1 VMHHPFARSAF
12 GLVPVLTLA
21 LGPLPAAER
30 PQAAASF
37 AAPIEAAQGRAAWYA
52 AKALQARLSLSFGGR
67 PALAGKILFRT
78 DLGASRLELEDGTVA
93 VFDGTSA
100 WVSPASSPLKQ
111 ARFHLLTWPY
121 FLALPMKLR
130 DPGTRLQALGER
142 RLRGRSYAA
151 ARLTFEAGTGDTP
164 DDWYVLYRDPSSGRL
179 AAAAYVV
186 TYGKDAA
193 TAAKEPHAIT
203 YDDHVAIDGVQI
215 ARTWTFWH
223 WSEARGIEGEP
234 IGSGKLSELGFV
246 QPGPEAFVRPP
257 DAKEDELP
265 KR

>member
-1 VMHHPFARSAF
+1 MMDRPARHALLAVAAALASAI
-12 GLVPVLTLA
+12 
-21 LGPLPAAER
+21 GPLPAAEP

-37 AAPIEAAQGRAAWYA
+37 AAPIEAAQGRDAWYA

-67 PALAGKILFRT
+67 PALAGRILFRT
-78 DLGASRLELEDGTVA
+78 GLGASRLDLEDGTVA
-93 VFDGTSA
+93 VFDGRSA
-100 WVSPASSPLKQ
+100 WVSPATSAFKQ

-130 DPGTRLQALGER
+130 DPGTHLQALGER

-151 ARLTFEAGTGDTP
+151 ARLTFDAGTGDTP
-164 DDWYVLYRDPSSGRL
+164 EDWYVLYRDASSGRL

-193 TAAKEPHAIT
+193 AAAKEPHAIT
-203 YDDHVAIDGVQI
+203 YDDHVVIDGVQI
-215 ARTWTFWH
+215 ATTWTFWH
-223 WSEARGIEGEP
+223 WSEARGIEGKP
-234 IGSGKLSELGFV
+234 IGSGKLSDLSFV
-246 QPGPEAFVRPP
+246 QPGPEAFIRPP
-257 DAKEDELP
+257 GAKEDSLP